1 MVKMVTVPFIEE
13 LDTRS
18 MSLQTP
24 LRSKHITAGTHAQVL
39 IFSRASTMGRH
50 FASSVRIESRGASG
64 VGIDTASTTVH
75 RSFNGNARRKSRS
88 SQQVRLL
95 ATKRAER
102 TVMDVDTLLDECP
115 SRSRCGLIHATRP
128 IWGHAP

>member
-1 MVKMVTVPFIEE
+1 MKMVTVSFIEE

-50 FASSVRIESRGASG
+50 FASRARIESRGGSG
-64 VGIDTASTTVH
+64 VGIDAASTTVH

-102 TVMDVDTLLDECP
+102 TVMDV
-115 SRSRCGLIHATRP
+115 
-128 IWGHAP
+128 